1 MAKSEQ
7 DQTRFPALGFGLG
20 LRTQHYQEILDS
32 APPVDWFEALT
43 ENYLVPGGKPLHY
56 LDQVRA
62 RYPVV
67 LHGVSLSIGSSDHL
81 NRDYLRQLKALAARI
96 EPMWISDHLCWTG
109 LNGRNLHD
117 LLPLPYTE
125 EAVIHVSDR
134 IRAVQDF
141 LGRRLLIENVSSYLT
156 YTDSC
161 MSEWEFLSAVAG
173 RADCLILLDINNI
186 YVSSFNHEF
195 DPLEYLRGVPVERV
209 QQFHIAGHRNHGD
222 YIVDTH
228 DEPVIDPVW
237 RLYADACRRFG
248 PVSTMIERDGNIPP
262 LAQLLGEL
270 DQARRIAAGVAVPA
284 PEWAGAT

>member
-7 DQTRFPALGFGLG
+7 GQTRFPALGFGLG

-81 NRDYLRQLKALAARI
+81 NWDYLRQLKALAARI

-237 RLYADACRRFG
+237 QLYADACRRFG
-248 PVSTMIERDGNIPP
+248 PVSTMIERDDNIPP
-262 LAQLLGEL
+262 LAQLQEEL
-270 DQARRIAAGVAVPA
+270 DQARRIAAGVAVQA
-284 PEWAGAT
+284 PERAGAT

>member
-1 MAKSEQ
+1 MANL
-7 DQTRFPALGFGLG
+7 TPRLRYPGLGFGLG
-20 LRTQHYQEILDS
+20 LRTQHYQEILDTD
-32 APPVDWFEALT
+32 PPVDWFEALT

-56 LDQVRA
+56 LEAVRS

-67 LHGVSLSIGSSDHL
+67 LHGVSLSIGSTDPL
-81 NRDYLRQLKALAARI
+81 NRDYLAQLKALAERV
-96 EPMWISDHLCWTG
+96 EPAWISDHLCWTG

-134 IRAVQDF
+134 IRTVQDY

-186 YVSSFNHEF
+186 YVSSYNHGF
-195 DPLEYLRGVPVERV
+195 DPGDYLRGVPVERV

-228 DEPVIDPVW
+228 DEAVIDPVW
-237 RLYADACRRFG
+237 QLYAEAGRRFG
-248 PVSTMIERDGNIPP
+248 AVSTLIERDDNIPP
-262 LAQLLGEL
+262 LAELLEEL
-270 DQARRIAAGVAVPA
+270 DHARRIAADAAVSA
-284 PEWAGAT
+284 PGRAGTA

>member
-1 MAKSEQ
+1 MANMAPCEA
-7 DQTRFPALGFGLG
+7 RYPGLGFGLG
-20 LRTQHYQEILDS
+20 LRAQHYQEILDS
-32 APPVDWFEALT
+32 APAVDWFEALT

-56 LDQVRA
+56 LEAVRA

-67 LHGVSLSIGSSDHL
+67 LHGVSLSIGSSDPL
-81 NRDYLRQLKALAARI
+81 NRGYLAQLRNLVDRI
-96 EPMWISDHLCWTG
+96 EPAWISDHLCWTG

-125 EAVIHVSDR
+125 EAVVHVSDR
-134 IRAVQDF
+134 IQAVQDY
-141 LGRRLLIENVSSYLT
+141 LGCRLLIENVSSYLA

-173 RADCLILLDINNI
+173 RADCLILLDVNNV
-186 YVSSFNHEF
+186 YVSGFNHDF
-195 DPLEYLRGVPVERV
+195 DPHDYLRGVPAERV

-237 RLYADACRRFG
+237 RLYAEACRRFG
-248 PVSTMIERDGNIPP
+248 AVSTLIERDDNIPP
-262 LAQLLGEL
+262 LSELLDEL
-270 DQARRIAAGVAVPA
+270 AHARRIAAGVSGES
-284 PEWAGAT
+284 PERAGTA